1 LVEDIPPTKV
11 FWFRRTR
18 WGWKAIHWKG
28 HLIRGFWIVCA
39 LAGMV
44 TMAGMEFR
52 PPSVW
57 IFLALMTV
65 CMICNAVIFSK
76 TENA

>member
-1 LVEDIPPTKV
+1 
-11 FWFRRTR
+11 
-18 WGWKAIHWKG
+18 
-28 HLIRGFWIVCA
+28 
-39 LAGMV
+39 
-44 TMAGMEFR
+44 MAGMEFR